1 MYLSQLVLDPM
12 DRRVMRALADVYRL
26 HQLAMGGFAEHETPS
41 RVLFR
46 VEPELHGREVRL
58 LVQSHDSPEW
68 SSSADGTV
76 VRASSKEFAPDFPP
90 GARFRFRLR
99 ANPVVTRNGKRF
111 GLVREEA
118 LLHWLRNKE
127 EQIGARFGSVS
138 AVDEGY
144 LTGTRKRAGGT
155 DRVNIKAARFDGF
168 LAVTDGGRFAAAQRA
183 GIGPAKAF
191 GCGLLSLARA

>member
-1 MYLSQLVLDPM
+1 MYLSQLMLDPM

-26 HQLAMGGFAEHETPS
+26 HQLVMAGFAGYETPS

-46 VEPELHGREVRL
+46 VEPEPQGREVRV
-58 LVQSHDSPEW
+58 LVQSHDSPDWCRAVEG
-68 SSSADGTV
+68 AV
-76 VRASSKEFAPDFPP
+76 VRASSKEFAPSFPP

-99 ANPVVTRNGKRF
+99 ANPVVTRNGKRL
-111 GLVREEA
+111 GLVRDEA

-127 EQIGARFGSVS
+127 EQSGVRFGSLS

-144 LTGTRKRAGGT
+144 LTGARKRAGGT

-168 LAVTDGGRFAAAQRA
+168 LTVTDGGRFETALRA